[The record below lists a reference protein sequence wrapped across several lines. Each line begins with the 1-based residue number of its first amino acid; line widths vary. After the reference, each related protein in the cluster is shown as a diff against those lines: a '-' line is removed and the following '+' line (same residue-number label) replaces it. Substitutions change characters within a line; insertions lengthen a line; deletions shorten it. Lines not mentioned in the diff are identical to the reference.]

1 MAKRQC
7 AKEVDGYY
15 RDMFFRATKWRTRT
29 YQQKSEA
36 VFFNKIE
43 HTYGANCVLVISNWS
58 NPQGSACRGPSTMC
72 VGLRRKL
79 ARRFDCID
87 IDEVKC
93 VQDVMV
99 PWKERNGATC

>member
-1 MAKRQC
+1 
-7 AKEVDGYY
+7 
-15 RDMFFRATKWRTRT
+15 MFFRATKWRTCT

-36 VFFNKIE
+36 VFFDKIE